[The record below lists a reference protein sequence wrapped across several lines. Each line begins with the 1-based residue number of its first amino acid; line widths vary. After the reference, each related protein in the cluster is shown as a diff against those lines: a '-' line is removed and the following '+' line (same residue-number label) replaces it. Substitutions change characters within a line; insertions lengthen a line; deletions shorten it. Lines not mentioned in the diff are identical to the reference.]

1 MFERPITLK
10 KLLPLAA
17 VMVLAGCAPKLG
29 EFNEAG
35 GINAS
40 RSTCPAVAIPA
51 ATGDITLFDPATSR
65 DARAIDVTAYMT
77 NVRVTC
83 APSGDQVVA
92 QADFDVIARRRD
104 TGAARDVQLPYF
116 SAIVQGGNTVVA
128 KRVSRVGLHFDA
140 GQSEARTRGSGGG
153 VVSLSAATL
162 PAEVV
167 AKINRKR
174 KANDPDASIDPMAAP
189 DVRAA
194 VARASF
200 ELLVGFQLTQ
210 EQLRYNATR

>member
-1 MFERPITLK
+1 MN

-17 VMVLAGCAPKLG
+17 VALLSGCAHKLG

-35 GINAS
+35 GINAT

-51 ATGDITLFDPATSR
+51 ATGDITLFDPPASR
-65 DARAIDVTAYMT
+65 EARAIDVTAYMT
-77 NVRVTC
+77 NVRVSC
-83 APSGDQVVA
+83 APQGTQVVA

-104 TGAARDVQLPYF
+104 TAQARDVQLPYF
-116 SAIVQGGNTVVA
+116 SVIVQGGNTVVA

-140 GQSEARTRGSGGG
+140 GQAEARTRGSGGG
-153 VVSLSAATL
+153 VISLSAATI
-162 PAEVV
+162 PEAVV

-174 KANDPDASIDPMAAP
+174 KADDPDASIDPMAAP
-189 DVRAA
+189 DVKAA
-194 VARASF
+194 IARASF

>member
-1 MFERPITLK
+1 VTLK
-10 KLLPLAA
+10 ILLPLAA
-17 VMVLAGCAPKLG
+17 VALLGGCAAKIG
-29 EFNEAG
+29 DFNEAG
-35 GINAS
+35 GINAT

-51 ATGDITLFDPATSR
+51 ATGDITLFDPPTSR

-92 QADFDVIARRRD
+92 QADFDVVARRRD
-104 TGAARDVQLPYF
+104 TGSARDVQLPYF
-116 SAIVQGGNTVVA
+116 SVIVQGGNAVVA

-153 VVSLSAATL
+153 VISLSAATI

-174 KANDPDASIDPMAAP
+174 KADDPDASIDPMAAP
-189 DVRAA
+189 DVKAA

>member
-1 MFERPITLK
+1 LK

-17 VMVLAGCAPKLG
+17 IALLSGCGNKLG
-29 EFNEAG
+29 EFNEGG
-35 GINAS
+35 GIYAS

-51 ATGDITLFDPATSR
+51 ATGDITLFDPPASR

-83 APSGDQVVA
+83 APQGDQVVA

-104 TGAARDVQLPYF
+104 TAQARDITIPYF
-116 SAIVQGGNTVVA
+116 STVVQGGSIVVA

-140 GQSEARTRGSGGG
+140 GQAEARARGSGGA

-167 AKINRKR
+167 TKINRKR
-174 KANDPDASIDPMAAP
+174 KADDPDASIDPMAAP

-210 EQLRYNATR
+210 EELRYNATR

>member
-1 MFERPITLK
+1 MK
-10 KLLPLAA
+10 KILPLA
-17 VMVLAGCAPKLG
+17 VIILLAGCTHEVGQFEPG
-29 EFNEAG
+29 G
-35 GINAS
+35 GINAL

-51 ATGDITLFDPATSR
+51 ATGDITLFDPPASR

-83 APSGDQVVA
+83 APQGDQVVA
-92 QADFDVIARRRD
+92 QADFDIIARRRD
-104 TGAARDVQLPYF
+104 TAQARDVTVPYF

-128 KRVSRVGLHFDA
+128 KRISRVGLHFDA

-153 VVSLSAATL
+153 VISLSAATI
-162 PAEVV
+162 PEAVV

-174 KANDPDASIDPMAAP
+174 KADDIDASIDPMAAP

>member
-1 MFERPITLK
+1 MN

-17 VMVLAGCAPKLG
+17 IALLSGCAHKLG

-35 GINAS
+35 GINAT

-51 ATGDITLFDPATSR
+51 ATGDITLFDPPASR

-77 NVRVTC
+77 NVRVSC
-83 APSGDQVVA
+83 APQGTQVVA

-104 TGAARDVQLPYF
+104 TAQARDVQLPYF
-116 SAIVQGGNTVVA
+116 AVIVQGGNTVVA

-140 GQSEARTRGSGGG
+140 GQAEARTRGSGGG
-153 VVSLSAATL
+153 VISLSAATI
-162 PAEVV
+162 PEGVV

-174 KANDPDASIDPMAAP
+174 KADDADASIDPMAAP
-189 DVRAA
+189 DVKAA
-194 VARASF
+194 IARASF